1 MEPTIP
7 QKLKDKFFSDP
18 DWSHVENTLA
28 AFIEPMR
35 DVLTIDASL
44 DADTVRA
51 EVLSRQ
57 LAYKRLDKFLQD
69 AKVVSKPLSNINNTF
84 E

>member
-1 MEPTIP
+1 
-7 QKLKDKFFSDP
+7 
-18 DWSHVENTLA
+18 
-28 AFIEPMR
+28 MR